1 MIFFFQTFG
10 IFQPVV
16 GSITRWRLEFWVLW
30 EVNQLH
36 IHVYIS
42 LFFTTTFVA
51 YLSIHPPTTATP
63 SLSIWAYMIQTSD
76 RGLFVKETHRLIPNR
91 RREEDHVLGSILF
104 PAIVGEPIFFH
115 NNDAHQPHLAQ
126 EQLFCSWT
134 DPSYSKEDCHIP
146 SQVWFIATVQIISW
160 NKMFCIYTLEN

>member
-1 MIFFFQTFG
+1 MLGRWCFFLQTFG

-16 GSITRWRLEFWVLW
+16 GSITWWRLEFWVLW
-30 EVNQLH
+30 EVNQLCVYIY

-42 LFFTTTFVA
+42 LFFPTTFLA
-51 YLSIHPPTTATP
+51 YHP

-104 PAIVGEPIFFH
+104 PAILGEPFFFH

-134 DPSYSKEDCHIP
+134 DPSYSKEDSHIP
-146 SQVWFIATVQIISW
+146 SQVWFIATVQIIG
-160 NKMFCIYTLEN
+160 FGRYVAG